1 MIKNE
6 AQERVINEI
15 DGQMI
20 VIACPGSGKTTT
32 ILRRIHHMVFDLK
45 IAPEEILMITFT
57 KAAAEEMRN
66 RYKTKYGDP
75 KGITFCTIHALCLA
89 ILTKFTNYS
98 KDNLLSNPS
107 DLLFDLIRNNHKIND
122 KGKFVQDLIMDITVV
137 KNSCAD
143 LKQYN
148 PKCCESRD
156 DFVLLYKAYE
166 NKKTELGLIDFDDI
180 IIEAR
185 ELLINRPEVLSWMR
199 EKYKYIHVD
208 EYQDTNT
215 IQGDI
220 VYLIAGENG
229 NLVVVG
235 DDDQSIYGFRGASPQ
250 IMLDFMKVYPH
261 AKKINMTTNYR
272 SDRKIIDS
280 AKAVIDKNKNRF
292 QKEFLYSSNNAGRVN
307 ILNCSSKN
315 GQYALIGKTIKGLIT
330 EGVDPSDIAL
340 LYRTNA
346 QADPLVSLLGDLSI
360 PFYSNDRLESRYNHW
375 IYHDIVSYHKVA
387 VHEGSKMDV
396 QRTITHPNRYFKGGD
411 VSAFNYDPVKLYK
424 YLYDPTA
431 EEWKNSKLKERVY
444 EYTGLLKMI
453 EKASPLDTMNRL
465 RLFGNYDGY
474 LESYAKYRNIDVDEY
489 KNVWTRYI
497 DDLKKNDI
505 KTFEEWDQYRMRY
518 EQYLKKIQQNH
529 TGVCLSTM
537 HKSKGLEWRHVFIID
552 CVDSII
558 PYIRNGSTDLEDERR
573 LFYVAMTRAKNEL
586 NIYTY
591 NDKSRGLTASRF
603 LQDIAV

>member
-1 MIKNE
+1 M
-6 AQERVINEI
+6 
-15 DGQMI
+15 
-20 VIACPGSGKTTT
+20 
-32 ILRRIHHMVFDLK
+32 
-45 IAPEEILMITFT
+45 
-57 KAAAEEMRN
+57 
-66 RYKTKYGDP
+66 
-75 KGITFCTIHALCLA
+75 
-89 ILTKFTNYS
+89 
-98 KDNLLSNPS
+98 
-107 DLLFDLIRNNHKIND
+107 
-122 KGKFVQDLIMDITVV
+122 
-137 KNSCAD
+137 
-143 LKQYN
+143 
-148 PKCCESRD
+148 
-156 DFVLLYKAYE
+156 
-166 NKKTELGLIDFDDI
+166 
-180 IIEAR
+180 
-185 ELLINRPEVLSWMR
+185 
-199 EKYKYIHVD
+199 
-208 EYQDTNT
+208 
-215 IQGDI
+215 
-220 VYLIAGENG
+220 IAGENG

-235 DDDQSIYGFRGASPQ
+235 DDDQSIYGFRGASPR

-346 QADPLVSLLGDLSI
+346 QADPLVSLMGDSSI

-387 VHEGSKMDV
+387 VHEGSKMDI
-396 QRTITHPNRYFKGGD
+396 QRTITHPNRYFKG
-411 VSAFNYDPVKLYK
+411 VNVAAFNYDPVKLYK

-465 RLFGNYDGY
+465 HLFGNYEAY

-489 KNVWTRYI
+489 KNIWARYI
-497 DDLKKNDI
+497 DDIKKNDI

-518 EQYLKKIQQNH
+518 EQYLKKIQQSH

-552 CVDSII
+552 CVDSVI

-586 NIYTY
+586 NIFTY
-591 NDKSRGLTASRF
+591 NDKVRGLSASRF

>member
-32 ILRRIHHMVFDLK
+32 ILRRIHHMVSDLK

-107 DLLFDLIRNNHKIND
+107 DLLFDLIRNNYTIND

-148 PKCCESRD
+148 PKCCDSRE
-156 DFVLLYKAYE
+156 DFILLYKAYE
-166 NKKTELGLIDFDDI
+166 NKKNELGLIDFDDI

-185 ELLINRPEVLSWMR
+185 ELLTNRTEVLSWMR

-208 EYQDTNT
+208 EYQDTNM

-220 VYLIAGENG
+220 VYLIAGEDG

-235 DDDQSIYGFRGASPQ
+235 DDDQSIYGFRGASPR

-315 GQYALIGKTIKGLIT
+315 GQYALIRKTIKGLIT
-330 EGVDPSDIAL
+330 EGVDPSDIAI

-346 QADPLVSLLGDLSI
+346 QADPLVSLMGDSSI
-360 PFYSNDRLESRYNHW
+360 PFYSKDRLESRYNHW

-387 VHEGSKMDV
+387 VHEGSKMDI
-396 QRTITHPNRYFKGGD
+396 QRTITHPNRYFKG
-411 VSAFNYDPVKLYK
+411 VNVAAFNYDPVKLYK

-465 RLFGNYDGY
+465 HLFGNYEAY
-474 LESYAKYRNIDVDEY
+474 LESYAKYRHIDVDEY
-489 KNVWTRYI
+489 KNIWARYI

-518 EQYLKKIQQNH
+518 EQYLKKIQQRH

-537 HKSKGLEWRHVFIID
+537 HKSKGLEWRHVFIFD
-552 CVDSII
+552 CVDSVI

-586 NIYTY
+586 NIFTY
-591 NDKSRGLTASRF
+591 NDKVRGLSASRF
-603 LQDIAV
+603 LKDIAI